1 MQSMKN
7 KMKRFVF
14 ETEDTKQPDG
24 VYMDSNGIC
33 KEYLMRENSE
43 GRLPILFTKLGRW
56 WGSNPVTR
64 QQEEIDL
71 IAQDGRVIVFIEV
84 KMRTGSASYGREAV
98 TSAKQKRICKG
109 ALLYMAKNNLTER
122 QARFDVIEI
131 RGAKLTHIK
140 DAFPYRGPMF

>member
-1 MQSMKN
+1 
-7 KMKRFVF
+7 
-14 ETEDTKQPDG
+14 
-24 VYMDSNGIC
+24 MDSDGLGTLG
-33 KEYLMRENSE
+33 EVRAEQYLVEQGCR
-43 GRLPILFTKLGRW
+43 ILRA
-56 WGSNPVTR
+56 TR
-64 QQEEIDL
+64 RSRRGNRL
-71 IAQDGRVIVFIEV
+71 IAQDGRVIVFVEV
-84 KMRTGSASYGREAV
+84 KTRTSGASYGREAV

>member
-1 MQSMKN
+1 
-7 KMKRFVF
+7 
-14 ETEDTKQPDG
+14 
-24 VYMDSNGIC
+24 MDSNGTGVLG
-33 KEYLMRENSE
+33 EVRAEQYLVER
-43 GRLPILFTKLGRW
+43 GYQILARNAVFPGA
-56 WGSNPVTR
+56 
-64 QQEEIDL
+64 EIDL
-71 IAQDGRVIVFIEV
+71 IAAGRAGDRLYRGQV
-84 KMRTGSASYGREAV
+84 RTGSASYGREAV